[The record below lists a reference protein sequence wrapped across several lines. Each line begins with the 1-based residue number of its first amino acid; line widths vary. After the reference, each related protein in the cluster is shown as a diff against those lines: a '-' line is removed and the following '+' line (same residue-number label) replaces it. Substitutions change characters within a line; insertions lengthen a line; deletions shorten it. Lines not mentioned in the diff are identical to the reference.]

1 MRTLFMFLIYEQCSC
16 FVNDNLEESQKP
28 QTALTMRRQ
37 PKQARSQER
46 VHHILDVAEQL
57 FIELGYEQTTTRAI
71 ATRADVPVGSLYQ
84 FFPDKDA
91 IVRALANRYF
101 EQEYQMFVQLHAK
114 LADADITT
122 YVDCMIDAFEQFADK
137 HPGYRAVLGKL
148 IDLMTVADASQL
160 NEYDQQMLT
169 EFAGFL
175 YRRNPEL
182 DADQCE
188 LMATIVFKAANEL
201 LWLSFTRDQLH
212 RKQLLTETKTLI
224 TAYLQTHRI

>member
-1 MRTLFMFLIYEQCSC
+1 MTK
-16 FVNDNLEESQKP
+16 ESQK
-28 QTALTMRRQ
+28 ASTMRRK

-71 ATRADVPVGSLYQ
+71 ATRAAVPVGSLYQ

-101 EQEYQMFVQLHAK
+101 EQEYQMFVQLHTE
-114 LADADITT
+114 LAEADIKT
-122 YVDCMIDAFEQFADK
+122 YVDCMIDAFEQFAEQ
-137 HPGYRAVLGKL
+137 HPGYRAVLGRL
-148 IDLMTVADASQL
+148 IDFITVADASKW

-169 EFAGFL
+169 EIAHFV

-182 DADQCE
+182 DASQCD
-188 LMATIVFKAANEL
+188 LIATTVFKAANEL
-201 LWLSFTRDQLH
+201 LWLSFARDQQY
-212 RKQLLTETKTLI
+212 RKQLLAETKILI
-224 TAYLQTHRI
+224 TAYLQTYKI

>member
-1 MRTLFMFLIYEQCSC
+1 MTE
-16 FVNDNLEESQKP
+16 
-28 QTALTMRRQ
+28 TMRRQ

-71 ATRADVPVGSLYQ
+71 ATHASVPIGSLYQ

-101 EQEYQMFVQLHAK
+101 EQEYQMFVQLHAE
-114 LADADITT
+114 LAQADITT
-122 YVDCMIDAFEQFADK
+122 YVNCMIDAFEQFAQQ

-148 IDLMTVADASQL
+148 IDLMTVADASKL

-169 EFAGFL
+169 ALAHFL
-175 YRRNPEL
+175 YRRNPQL
-182 DADQCE
+182 DAAKCE
-188 LMATIVFKAANEL
+188 LMATTVFKAANEL
-201 LWLSFTRDQLH
+201 LWLSFTRDPVY
-212 RKQLLTETKTLI
+212 RKQLLAETKILI
-224 TAYLQTHRI
+224 TAYLQTYRI